1 MKFEDIEPRPNKE
14 TRKTK
19 MTYYNPE
26 SGEYVSYSQAM
37 NLKKKGI
44 DLFLNN
50 TKVQSEDLTSVL
62 EEKLRCTNILL
73 GAIDKIINDSQ

>member
-19 MTYYNPE
+19 MTYYNPA
-26 SGEYVSYSQAM
+26 SDEYVSYAQAM

-44 DLFLNN
+44 NLFLNN
-50 TKVQSEDLTSVL
+50 TKTQSEDLTSVL
-62 EEKLRCTNILL
+62 EEKIRCTNILL
-73 GAIDKIINDSQ
+73 GALDKILND